1 MERCSMNKKHLLLL
15 AFGILGVTFLLS
27 GCTEKVDVQI
37 VDGYVETVV
46 NVPMDMTV
54 EEVLEEAEIA
64 LNEGDAISTELIL
77 PVTYSSGTIVI
88 KRKATVTLADGES
101 EKEVVLNGGKV
112 KDALAAAGITIDDN
126 DLLNYEQEVYLE
138 DGMCI
143 QVVHRQEVCLE
154 ENGNETIVYTTAKTV
169 DEFLSLESI
178 RLGEKDRIFP
188 KPAKAIEEGMRIRLK
203 RVDVKKQVEIE
214 AIPYETETK
223 LSDSMEEGTS
233 EVTRKGING
242 KKKVT
247 YEITFV
253 DGKEESRKAVK
264 EKIVKEPVSQVV
276 TKGAKKKDSGERTI
290 VSKEKVLDCD
300 GSGHGYYIITY
311 SDGTVEYEEF

>member
-1 MERCSMNKKHLLLL
+1 MERRSMKKKHLLLL
-15 AFGILGVTFLLS
+15 AFGILGALFCLS

-37 VDGYVETVV
+37 MDGYVETVV

-54 EEVLEEAEIA
+54 EDVLEEAEIT

-77 PVTYSSGTIVI
+77 PVKFSSGTIVI
-88 KRKATVTLADGES
+88 ERKATVTLVDGES
-101 EKEVVLNGGKV
+101 EKEVVITGGKV
-112 KDALAAAGITIDDN
+112 KDALATAGITIDDN

-143 QVVHRQEVCLE
+143 QVIRRQEVCLE
-154 ENGNETIVYTTAKTV
+154 ENGNETVIYTTAKTIE
-169 DEFLSLESI
+169 EFLNLESI

-188 KPAKAIEEGMRIRLK
+188 KPAKLIEEGMHIQLN
-203 RVDVKKQVEIE
+203 RVDVKQQVEVE
-214 AIPYETETK
+214 SIPYETETK
-223 LSDSMEEGTS
+223 LSDSMNEGTS
-233 EVTRKGING
+233 EITRAGVNG

-247 YEITFV
+247 YEITYV
-253 DGKEESRKAVK
+253 DGKEESRKVVK

-276 TKGAKKKDSGERTI
+276 TKGTKKKDSGERTI